1 MYDLAGS
8 LVTLMLCGGGTVNFL
23 ISFGRLQEMSNQE
36 QITLRTQYTFT
47 FVSSLIKNEILFPL
61 RVDFDEKFM
70 TNLQFVVEKCMK
82 YYYDY
87 F

>member
-61 RVDFDEKFM
+61 HVDFDEKFM
-70 TNLQFVVEKCMK
+70 TNLQFVVEECME